1 MQPETESW
9 VQNYFFPDS
18 NTPVFIVAYFRIANM
33 SISGLVGEGS
43 VIFMLDGALKIP
55 SVTAAGADLESI
67 MPSEISQTYSDST
80 LSTPMG
86 I

>member
-9 VQNYFFPDS
+9 VQNCFFPDC

-43 VIFMLDGALKIP
+43 VIFMLDGTLKIP

-67 MPSEISQTYSDST
+67 MSSEISQTYSDST

>member
-1 MQPETESW
+1 
-9 VQNYFFPDS
+9 
-18 NTPVFIVAYFRIANM
+18 M

-43 VIFMLDGALKIP
+43 VIFMLDGTLKIP
-55 SVTAAGADLESI
+55 SVTAARADLESI